1 MEAQGHHINTQKEE
15 TQETLCKVD
24 LNKIDKSTITKL
36 AIDKTYNYTQHE
48 KWVYPPPPTPN
59 PHFRAIFWKFLN
71 LVFFLPPHFK
81 NWRKNLHTHI
91 EFHSLQLSTV
101 EKLIMQ
107 NKICSSPTHFQ
118 ILNKIAVLF
127 FTIRFHCNTLWD

>member
-48 KWVYPPPPTPN
+48 K
-59 PHFRAIFWKFLN
+59 
-71 LVFFLPPHFK
+71 
-81 NWRKNLHTHI
+81 
-91 EFHSLQLSTV
+91 
-101 EKLIMQ
+101 
-107 NKICSSPTHFQ
+107 
-118 ILNKIAVLF
+118 
-127 FTIRFHCNTLWD
+127 